1 MIQKALTVFLTEIF
15 YPQLEYFQPCS
26 DYRAEVPYL
35 NGDLCL
41 CVCLTAREEPDFPH
55 SLTSLWWHRCW
66 FIRHISYPIIF
77 YFLSTDVFIKQYSD
91 PRYILTVN
99 PSLPSA
105 VSLKYF
111 LSVLSG
117 EQWRWEGFCCDWSQ
131 FSLLKPAPRGPLGL
145 QPRLHSLCSKENDRN
160 ENNYFRKTGINNGGK
175 PLLANRHI
183 CNPFKILNLS

>member
-1 MIQKALTVFLTEIF
+1 MCLSHCQRGAWLPSLSYLIVVTQMLIHPTHFL
-15 YPQLEYFQPCS
+15 S
-26 DYRAEVPYL
+26 DYFL
-35 NGDLCL
+35 FLIHW
-41 CVCLTAREEPDFPH
+41 RE
-55 SLTSLWWHRCW
+55 
-66 FIRHISYPIIF
+66 
-77 YFLSTDVFIKQYSD
+77 FIKQYSD

-105 VSLKYF
+105 VSSKCF